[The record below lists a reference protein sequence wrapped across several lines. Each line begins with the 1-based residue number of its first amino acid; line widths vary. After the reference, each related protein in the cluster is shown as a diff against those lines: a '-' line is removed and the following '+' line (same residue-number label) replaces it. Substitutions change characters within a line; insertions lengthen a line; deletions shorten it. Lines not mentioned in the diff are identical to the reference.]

1 MIAKAQKQEDKISSH
16 RPAAKTSQS
25 NKTSPAHT
33 NSPKASPS
41 RIPSS
46 IKNKTDSSKHGGNGS
61 NGGSD
66 EQWIDGP
73 RISKSKVA
81 EARHLI
87 KEASHM
93 KKRET
98 WVDGPMQ
105 AESYA
110 GYGYMDSHKKNM
122 IRKWV
127 EHQTIQIQKS
137 RYVHPKSSGDGKHQ
151 KEAPRELTQF
161 KCTSEEEI
169 VKPINTKK
177 HDFVEESFIRTGL
190 KMATVV
196 NDAIMECHTP
206 EENEDNHMLEEDIED
221 DEQPEIPP
229 ALPLI
234 RPLSSKEVCMT
245 LLEPHRIPLAM
256 FSHFNFIIR

>member
-1 MIAKAQKQEDKISSH
+1 M
-16 RPAAKTSQS
+16 
-25 NKTSPAHT
+25 
-33 NSPKASPS
+33 
-41 RIPSS
+41 
-46 IKNKTDSSKHGGNGS
+46 
-61 NGGSD
+61 
-66 EQWIDGP
+66 
-73 RISKSKVA
+73 A

-87 KEASHM
+87 KETAQV

-105 AESYA
+105 GEGYA

-137 RYVHPKSSGDGKHQ
+137 RYVHPKSSSTSETKHQ
-151 KEAPRELTQF
+151 KETPRELTQF

-177 HDFVEESFIRTGL
+177 HDVVEESVIRTGL
-190 KMATVV
+190 KMTTVL
-196 NDAIMECHTP
+196 NDAIMECQTP
-206 EENEDNHMLEEDIED
+206 EETEDNHHMLEEDVED
-221 DEQPEIPP
+221 DDEPEIPP

-234 RPLSSKEVCMT
+234 RPLSSKEV
-245 LLEPHRIPLAM
+245 
-256 FSHFNFIIR
+256 S

>member
-1 MIAKAQKQEDKISSH
+1 M
-16 RPAAKTSQS
+16 
-25 NKTSPAHT
+25 
-33 NSPKASPS
+33 
-41 RIPSS
+41 
-46 IKNKTDSSKHGGNGS
+46 

-87 KEASHM
+87 KEASHV

-105 AESYA
+105 AEPYA

-122 IRKWV
+122 IKKWV

-137 RYVHPKSSGDGKHQ
+137 RYVHPKSADGKHQ
-151 KEAPRELTQF
+151 KEGPRELTQF

-177 HDFVEESFIRTGL
+177 HDFVEESVIRTGL

-196 NDAIMECHTP
+196 GDAIMECHTP
-206 EENEDNHMLEEDIED
+206 EENEDKHLLEEDIED
-221 DEQPEIPP
+221 DEGPEIPP

-234 RPLSSKEVCMT
+234 RPLSSKEVCENLFRFFKAFGFALKT
-245 LLEPHRIPLAM
+245 KGLLGNHIYKIFLE
-256 FSHFNFIIR
+256 

>member
-1 MIAKAQKQEDKISSH
+1 M
-16 RPAAKTSQS
+16 
-25 NKTSPAHT
+25 
-33 NSPKASPS
+33 
-41 RIPSS
+41 
-46 IKNKTDSSKHGGNGS
+46 NGC
-61 NGGSD
+61 SD

-87 KEASHM
+87 KEAAHV

-105 AESYA
+105 AEAYA

-137 RYVHPKSSGDGKHQ
+137 RYVHPKTASGETKYQ
-151 KEAPRELTQF
+151 KEVPREMTQF
-161 KCTSEEEI
+161 KSTSEEEI
-169 VKPINTKK
+169 VRPINSRR
-177 HDFVEESFIRTGL
+177 HDFVEESVIRTGL

-206 EENEDNHMLEEDIED
+206 EENEDYHIPEEDVED
-221 DEQPEIPP
+221 DEEPEIPP

-234 RPLSSKEVCMT
+234 RPLSSKEVSVDLFVNYHA
-245 LLEPHRIPLAM
+245 LLFKCSAHSER
-256 FSHFNFIIR
+256 